1 MMEIAS
7 HIQLDENWRVL
18 LQFLPPGWELK
29 ARELG
34 AVTRQRKIPSAE
46 ILLRILFI
54 HLAEGYSLRET
65 VIRAKDAKLAD
76 ISDVALYK
84 RLKASSE
91 WLRWLA
97 ERLAC
102 ERYGISGKPN
112 WLNRF
117 FVRIVDSQI
126 IAEHGNTGSDWR
138 LQYSIGLSGFMCDHF
153 QVTDLHTGGNFRSF
167 PVRAGYLLI
176 GDQGFDDVEGLEYVM
191 KNRGDF
197 LVRGSSGIFRSLQDE
212 EAVSFLRENVRHLE
226 YGEIGDF
233 DLSFRF
239 PNDRL
244 QKIRVCAIKI
254 SPEAARRSEDAT
266 GPGMRGM
273 PGTPGVTNDETTGLP
288 GYLFVITSVDR
299 EVLSGAEV
307 LSVYRMRWQVG
318 VAFRRLRSL
327 LELGLLPKTD
337 PESARAWLY
346 GKMVVA
352 LLLDALAETGCAS
365 FPWGYPLRQRPG

>member
-1 MMEIAS
+1 MEIAS

-54 HLAEGYSLRET
+54 HLAEGYSMRET
-65 VIRAKDAKLAD
+65 VIRAKDAHLAD

-91 WLRWLA
+91 WLCWLV

-102 ERYGISGKPN
+102 ERHGIFEKPY

-138 LQYSIGLSGFMCDHF
+138 LHYSIGLSGFFCDHF
-153 QVTDLHTGGNFRSF
+153 QVTDQNTGETFRNF
-167 PVRAGYLLI
+167 PVRTGYLLI
-176 GDQGFDDVEGLEYVM
+176 GDPGFGDVDGLEYVM
-191 KNRGDF
+191 ENRGDF
-197 LVRGSSGIFRSLQDE
+197 LVRGSSEILRSLQDE
-212 EAVSFLRENVRHLE
+212 VAVSFLRENIRHLE

-244 QKIRVCAIKI
+244 QKIRVCAIKN
-254 SPEAARRSEDAT
+254 SPEAARRSEDTT
-266 GPGMRGM
+266 GLGMRGM
-273 PGTPGVTNDETTGLP
+273 LEIPGVTNDETTGLP

-299 EVLSGAEV
+299 EVLSGSEV
-307 LSVYRMRWQVG
+307 LSVYRMRWQVR

-352 LLLDALAETGCAS
+352 LLLDALTETGCAS
-365 FPWGYPLRQRPG
+365 SPWGYPLRQRPE